1 MKQGKRAAVL
11 CTAALAL
18 ILLLA
23 GVLYF
28 KQQGGNSSMSKE
40 SVTPPGTLTGVMY
53 SDSGGMTVRDD
64 FFIWLSPGAIVE
76 TFYYPEEPPKGVGWH
91 DQFEKE
97 DVPITAEQWADVE
110 QVVLELYPLM
120 KPKPEPR
127 IDLWSSLGRWLG
139 GVKDEVSSS
148 SITLIWDTEEG
159 EQRIKYSITLIWDTE
174 EGEQRIKYASPN
186 DKRISTLVALLKEL
200 ADPIG
205 REIPRYDP

>member
-1 MKQGKRAAVL
+1 MRQGRRAAVL
-11 CTAALAL
+11 CTAVLAL
-18 ILLLA
+18 ILLFLGA
-23 GVLYF
+23 FYLM
-28 KQQGGNSSMSKE
+28 QQGGNAPMQTESS
-40 SVTPPGTLTGVMY
+40 TPPGTLSGVMY
-53 SDSGGMTVRDD
+53 SYSGGMTIRND
-64 FFIWLSPGAIVE
+64 FFIWLSPEAIVE

-91 DQFEKE
+91 EQFEKE

-127 IDLWSSLGRWLG
+127 IDLWSTLGRWLG

-159 EQRIKYSITLIWDTE
+159 EQRIKYS
-174 EGEQRIKYASPN
+174 SPN

>member
-1 MKQGKRAAVL
+1 MRQGRRAAVL
-11 CTAALAL
+11 CTAGLAL
-18 ILLLA
+18 ILLFLGA
-23 GVLYF
+23 FHLM
-28 KQQGGNSSMSKE
+28 QQGGDAPMQTESSM
-40 SVTPPGTLTGVMY
+40 PPGTLTGVMY
-53 SDSGGMTVRDD
+53 SDFGGMTVRND
-64 FFIWLSPGAIVE
+64 FFIWLSPDAIVE

-91 DQFEKE
+91 DRFEKE
-97 DVPITAEQWADVE
+97 NVPITAEQWTDVE

-159 EQRIKYSITLIWDTE
+159 EQRIKYS
-174 EGEQRIKYASPN
+174 SPN

>member
-1 MKQGKRAAVL
+1 MRQGRRAAVL
-11 CTAALAL
+11 CTAGLAL
-18 ILLLA
+18 ILLFLGA
-23 GVLYF
+23 FYLM
-28 KQQGGNSSMSKE
+28 QQGGDAPMQTESSM
-40 SVTPPGTLTGVMY
+40 PPGTLTGVMY
-53 SDSGGMTVRDD
+53 SDFGGMTVRND
-64 FFIWLSPGAIVE
+64 FFIWLSPDAIVE

-91 DQFEKE
+91 DRFEKE
-97 DVPITAEQWADVE
+97 NVPISAEQWTDVE

-127 IDLWSSLGRWLG
+127 IDLWSTLGRWLG

-159 EQRIKYSITLIWDTE
+159 EQRIKYS
-174 EGEQRIKYASPN
+174 SPN

>member
-1 MKQGKRAAVL
+1 
-11 CTAALAL
+11 
-18 ILLLA
+18 
-23 GVLYF
+23 
-28 KQQGGNSSMSKE
+28 
-40 SVTPPGTLTGVMY
+40 
-53 SDSGGMTVRDD
+53 MTVRND
-64 FFIWLSPGAIVE
+64 FFIWLSPDAIVE

-91 DQFEKE
+91 DRFEKE
-97 DVPITAEQWADVE
+97 NVPISAEQWTDVE

-139 GVKDEVSSS
+139 V
-148 SITLIWDTEEG
+148 WDTEEG
-159 EQRIKYSITLIWDTE
+159 EQRIKYS
-174 EGEQRIKYASPN
+174 SPN

>member
-28 KQQGGNSSMSKE
+28 KQQGGNSSMPKE

-159 EQRIKYSITLIWDTE
+159 EQRIKYS
-174 EGEQRIKYASPN
+174 SPN

-205 REIPRYDP
+205 REIPLYDP

>member
-28 KQQGGNSSMSKE
+28 KQQGGNSSMPKE

-91 DQFEKE
+91 DRFEKE
-97 DVPITAEQWADVE
+97 NVPISAEQWTDVE

-139 GVKDEVSSS
+139 GVKDESSSS

-159 EQRIKYSITLIWDTE
+159 EQRIKYS
-174 EGEQRIKYASPN
+174 SPN
-186 DKRISTLVALLKEL
+186 DKRISTLVTLLKEL

-205 REIPRYDP
+205 REIPLYDP

>member
-1 MKQGKRAAVL
+1 MKIGKRAAVF

-23 GVLYF
+23 GAFYLM
-28 KQQGGNSSMSKE
+28 QQGGNAPMQTESS
-40 SVTPPGTLTGVMY
+40 TPPGTLTGVMY

-64 FFIWLSPGAIVE
+64 FFIWLSPDAIVE

-91 DQFEKE
+91 VQFEKE
-97 DVPITAEQWADVE
+97 NVPITAEQWTDVE

-159 EQRIKYSITLIWDTE
+159 EQRIKY
-174 EGEQRIKYASPN
+174 ASPN

>member
-1 MKQGKRAAVL
+1 MRQGRRAAVL
-11 CTAALAL
+11 CTAGLAL
-18 ILLLA
+18 ILLFLGA
-23 GVLYF
+23 FYLM
-28 KQQGGNSSMSKE
+28 QQGGDAPMQTESSM
-40 SVTPPGTLTGVMY
+40 PPGTLTGVMY
-53 SDSGGMTVRDD
+53 SDFGGMTVRND
-64 FFIWLSPGAIVE
+64 FFIWLSPDAIVE

-91 DQFEKE
+91 DRFEKE
-97 DVPITAEQWADVE
+97 NVPISAEQWTDVE

-148 SITLIWDTEEG
+148 SITLIWDPEEG
-159 EQRIKYSITLIWDTE
+159 EQRIKYS
-174 EGEQRIKYASPN
+174 SPN

>member
-1 MKQGKRAAVL
+1 MKQGQRAAVL
-11 CTAALAL
+11 CIAALAL
-18 ILLLA
+18 ILLA

-28 KQQGGNSSMSKE
+28 KQQEGNSSMQTEPSL
-40 SVTPPGTLTGVMY
+40 PPGTLTGVMY
-53 SDSGGMTVRDD
+53 GCSGGMTVRND
-64 FFIWLSPGAIVE
+64 FFIWLSPDAIVE

-97 DVPITAEQWADVE
+97 DVPITAEQWTDVE

-159 EQRIKYSITLIWDTE
+159 EQRIKY
-174 EGEQRIKYASPN
+174 ASPN

>member
-11 CTAALAL
+11 CTAALSL

-28 KQQGGNSSMSKE
+28 KQQGGNSSMPKE

-91 DQFEKE
+91 DRFEKE
-97 DVPITAEQWADVE
+97 NVPISAEQWTDVE
-110 QVVLELYPLM
+110 QVVQELYPLM
-120 KPKPEPR
+120 KLKPEPR
-127 IDLWSSLGRWLG
+127 IDLWSNLGRWLG
-139 GVKDEVSSS
+139 GVKDESSSS

-159 EQRIKYSITLIWDTE
+159 EQRIKYS
-174 EGEQRIKYASPN
+174 SPN

-205 REIPRYDP
+205 REIPLYDP

>member
-1 MKQGKRAAVL
+1 MKHGRRAAVL

-23 GVLYF
+23 GALYL
-28 KQQGGNSSMSKE
+28 KQQGGSSPMQTE
-40 SVTPPGTLTGVMY
+40 SSTPPGTLSGVMY
-53 SDSGGMTVRDD
+53 GYSGGMTVRED
-64 FFIWLSPGAIVE
+64 FFIWLSPEAIVE

-91 DQFEKE
+91 DRFEKE
-97 DVPITAEQWADVE
+97 NVPISAQQWTDVE

-139 GVKDEVSSS
+139 GAKDDEVSSS

-159 EQRIKYSITLIWDTE
+159 EQRIKYS
-174 EGEQRIKYASPN
+174 SPN

>member
-1 MKQGKRAAVL
+1 MKQGQRAAVL
-11 CTAALAL
+11 CIAALAL
-18 ILLLA
+18 ILLA

-28 KQQGGNSSMSKE
+28 KQQEGNSSMQTEPSL
-40 SVTPPGTLTGVMY
+40 PPGTLTGVMY
-53 SDSGGMTVRDD
+53 GYSGGMTVRND
-64 FFIWLSPGAIVE
+64 FFIWLSPDAIVE

-159 EQRIKYSITLIWDTE
+159 EQRIKYS
-174 EGEQRIKYASPN
+174 SPN

>member
-1 MKQGKRAAVL
+1 MKHGRRAAVL

-23 GVLYF
+23 GALYL
-28 KQQGGNSSMSKE
+28 KQQGGSSPMQK
-40 SVTPPGTLTGVMY
+40 PGTLAGVMY
-53 SDSGGMTVRDD
+53 SCSGGMTVRED
-64 FFIWLSPGAIVE
+64 FFIWLSPEAIVE

-91 DQFEKE
+91 DRFEKE
-97 DVPITAEQWADVE
+97 NVPISAEQWADVE

-120 KPKPEPR
+120 KPKPEPG

-159 EQRIKYSITLIWDTE
+159 EQRIKYS
-174 EGEQRIKYASPN
+174 SPN

>member
-1 MKQGKRAAVL
+1 MRQGRRAAVL
-11 CTAALAL
+11 CTAGLAL
-18 ILLLA
+18 ILLFLGA
-23 GVLYF
+23 FYLM
-28 KQQGGNSSMSKE
+28 QQGGDAPMQTESSM
-40 SVTPPGTLTGVMY
+40 PPGTLTGVMY
-53 SDSGGMTVRDD
+53 SDFGGMTVRND
-64 FFIWLSPGAIVE
+64 FFIWLSPDAIVE

-91 DQFEKE
+91 DRFEKE
-97 DVPITAEQWADVE
+97 NVPISAEQWTDVE

-159 EQRIKYSITLIWDTE
+159 EQRIKYS
-174 EGEQRIKYASPN
+174 SPN

>member
-1 MKQGKRAAVL
+1 MKQGQRAAVL
-11 CTAALAL
+11 CIAALAL
-18 ILLLA
+18 ILLA

-28 KQQGGNSSMSKE
+28 KQQEGNSSMQTEPSL
-40 SVTPPGTLTGVMY
+40 PPGTLTGVMY
-53 SDSGGMTVRDD
+53 GCSGGMTVRND
-64 FFIWLSPGAIVE
+64 FFIWLSPDAIVE

-159 EQRIKYSITLIWDTE
+159 EQRIKY
-174 EGEQRIKYASPN
+174 ASPN

>member
-1 MKQGKRAAVL
+1 MRQGRRAAVL
-11 CTAALAL
+11 CTAGLAL
-18 ILLLA
+18 ILLFLGA
-23 GVLYF
+23 FHLM
-28 KQQGGNSSMSKE
+28 QQGGDAPMQTESSM
-40 SVTPPGTLTGVMY
+40 PPGTLTGVMY
-53 SDSGGMTVRDD
+53 SDFGGMTVRND
-64 FFIWLSPGAIVE
+64 FFIWLSPDAIVE

-91 DQFEKE
+91 DRFEKE
-97 DVPITAEQWADVE
+97 NVPISAEQWTDVE

-159 EQRIKYSITLIWDTE
+159 EQRIKYS
-174 EGEQRIKYASPN
+174 SPN

>member
-1 MKQGKRAAVL
+1 MKHGRRAAVL

-23 GVLYF
+23 EALYL
-28 KQQGGNSSMSKE
+28 KQQGGSSPMQK
-40 SVTPPGTLTGVMY
+40 PGTLTGVMY
-53 SDSGGMTVRDD
+53 SCSGGMTVRED
-64 FFIWLSPGAIVE
+64 FFIWLSPEAIVE

-91 DQFEKE
+91 DRFEKE
-97 DVPITAEQWADVE
+97 NVPISAQQWTDVE

-120 KPKPEPR
+120 KPKPEPG

-139 GVKDEVSSS
+139 GAKDESSSS

-159 EQRIKYSITLIWDTE
+159 EQRIKYS
-174 EGEQRIKYASPN
+174 SPN

>member
-1 MKQGKRAAVL
+1 MRQGQRAAVL
-11 CTAALAL
+11 CIAALAL
-18 ILLLA
+18 ILLA

-28 KQQGGNSSMSKE
+28 KQQEGNSSMQTEPSL
-40 SVTPPGTLTGVMY
+40 PPGTLTGVMY
-53 SDSGGMTVRDD
+53 GYSGGMTVRND
-64 FFIWLSPGAIVE
+64 FFIWLSPDAIVE

-159 EQRIKYSITLIWDTE
+159 EQRIKY
-174 EGEQRIKYASPN
+174 ASPN

>member
-28 KQQGGNSSMSKE
+28 KQQGGNSSMPKE

-53 SDSGGMTVRDD
+53 SDSGGMTVRND
-64 FFIWLSPGAIVE
+64 FFIWLSPDAIVE

-120 KPKPEPR
+120 KPM
-127 IDLWSSLGRWLG
+127 GRWLG

-159 EQRIKYSITLIWDTE
+159 EQRIKYS
-174 EGEQRIKYASPN
+174 SPN

-205 REIPRYDP
+205 REIPLYDP

>member
-1 MKQGKRAAVL
+1 MKIGKRAAVL

-28 KQQGGNSSMSKE
+28 KQQGGNSSMPKE

-91 DQFEKE
+91 DRFEKE
-97 DVPITAEQWADVE
+97 NVPISAEQWADVE

-159 EQRIKYSITLIWDTE
+159 EQRIKYS
-174 EGEQRIKYASPN
+174 SPN

>member
-1 MKQGKRAAVL
+1 MRQGRRAAVL
-11 CTAALAL
+11 CTAVLAL
-18 ILLLA
+18 ILLFLGA
-23 GVLYF
+23 FYLM
-28 KQQGGNSSMSKE
+28 QQGGDAPMQTESSM
-40 SVTPPGTLTGVMY
+40 PPGTLTGVMY
-53 SDSGGMTVRDD
+53 SDFGGMTVRND
-64 FFIWLSPGAIVE
+64 FFIWLSPDAIVE

-91 DQFEKE
+91 DRFEKE
-97 DVPITAEQWADVE
+97 NVPISAEQWADVE

-159 EQRIKYSITLIWDTE
+159 EQRIKYS
-174 EGEQRIKYASPN
+174 SPN

>member
-1 MKQGKRAAVL
+1 MKQGQRAAVL
-11 CTAALAL
+11 CIAALAL
-18 ILLLA
+18 ILLA

-28 KQQGGNSSMSKE
+28 KQQEGNSSMQTEPSL
-40 SVTPPGTLTGVMY
+40 PPGTLTGVMY
-53 SDSGGMTVRDD
+53 GCSGGMTVRND
-64 FFIWLSPGAIVE
+64 FFIWLSPDAIVE

-91 DQFEKE
+91 VQFEKE
-97 DVPITAEQWADVE
+97 NVPITAEQWTDVE

-159 EQRIKYSITLIWDTE
+159 EQRIKY
-174 EGEQRIKYASPN
+174 ASPN

-205 REIPRYDP
+205 REIPRYNP

>member
-28 KQQGGNSSMSKE
+28 KQQGGNSSMPKE

-159 EQRIKYSITLIWDTE
+159 EQRIKYS
-174 EGEQRIKYASPN
+174 SPN

>member
-1 MKQGKRAAVL
+1 MKIGKRAAVL
-11 CTAALAL
+11 CTAVLAL
-18 ILLLA
+18 ILLFLGA
-23 GVLYF
+23 FYLM
-28 KQQGGNSSMSKE
+28 QQGGNAPMQTESS
-40 SVTPPGTLTGVMY
+40 TPPGTLTGVMY
-53 SDSGGMTVRDD
+53 SDSGGMTVRED
-64 FFIWLSPGAIVE
+64 FFIWLSPEAIVE

-91 DQFEKE
+91 DRFEKE
-97 DVPITAEQWADVE
+97 NVLITAEQWADVE

-159 EQRIKYSITLIWDTE
+159 EQRIKYS
-174 EGEQRIKYASPN
+174 SPN

>member
-1 MKQGKRAAVL
+1 MRQGRRAAVL
-11 CTAALAL
+11 CTAVLAL
-18 ILLLA
+18 ILLFLGA
-23 GVLYF
+23 FYLM
-28 KQQGGNSSMSKE
+28 QQGGDAPMQTESSM
-40 SVTPPGTLTGVMY
+40 PPGTLTGVMY
-53 SDSGGMTVRDD
+53 SDFGGMTVRND
-64 FFIWLSPGAIVE
+64 FFIWLSPDAIVE

-91 DQFEKE
+91 DRFEKE
-97 DVPITAEQWADVE
+97 NVPISAEQWTDVE

-127 IDLWSSLGRWLG
+127 IDLWSILGRWLG

-148 SITLIWDTEEG
+148 
-159 EQRIKYSITLIWDTE
+159 SITLIWDTE

>member
-1 MKQGKRAAVL
+1 MRQGRRAAVL
-11 CTAALAL
+11 CTAVLAL
-18 ILLLA
+18 ILLCLGA
-23 GVLYF
+23 FYLM
-28 KQQGGNSSMSKE
+28 QQGGDAPMQTESSM
-40 SVTPPGTLTGVMY
+40 PPGTLTGVMY
-53 SDSGGMTVRDD
+53 SDFGGMTVRND
-64 FFIWLSPGAIVE
+64 FFIWLSPDAIVE

-91 DQFEKE
+91 DRFEKE
-97 DVPITAEQWADVE
+97 NVPISAEQWTDVE

-159 EQRIKYSITLIWDTE
+159 EQRIKYS
-174 EGEQRIKYASPN
+174 SPN